1 MLTSKQPR
9 CLRTASR
16 LGLGVALGMLM
27 LPVAQAADAPASRY
41 VLEKSVQVSRHGVR
55 PPTDMEKMKKATNR
69 EWPLWTVAP
78 GELTGHGYIASSLM
92 ADYQARYYRDAGL
105 LPEGCPQADSVYAI
119 SSPKQ
124 RTRATVAAMMDGMF
138 PGCGEQAVSVPG
150 LQDALFQTD
159 KMGFAKLD
167 PAIAK
172 AEILAALG
180 GDLKKAKAQLQPE
193 LDQLKKAA
201 CVEGKSCPFYEA
213 DWELKHKDGRFKI
226 KGLSNASSIGESFRL
241 QYSEGL
247 PLSQVAFGHARTAK
261 EVAALSRFHQAKY
274 DFINDTPHIAK
285 RGGSQLMNQINLALL
300 QGTDLEKNDAL
311 GNPPKA
317 PLFVIVAHDTNI
329 SYLRTML
336 GFTWEL
342 GEYRKGNIPPTGTL
356 TWERFRD
363 SKTGERFVRTS
374 FTAQSMD
381 QIRSLTPLNA
391 SNPPLQAEFDLG
403 DCKKT
408 EVGTLCPLNSF
419 AQKMDSIIDKTALT
433 RYSYPQ

>member
-274 DFINDTPHIAK
+274 DFINDTPYIST
-285 RGGSQLMNQINLALL
+285 RGGSQLMNQIALAVR
-300 QGTDLEKNDAL
+300 QGTELERKDPL
-311 GNPPKA
+311 GNPPSTS
-317 PLFVIVAHDTNI
+317 LLLLVAHDTNI

-336 GFTWEL
+336 GFTWKL
-342 GEYRKGNIPPTGTL
+342 GDYPQGNIPPGGTL
-356 TWERFRD
+356 AFERYVE
-363 SKTGERFVRTS
+363 SKTGKRFVRVV
-374 FTAQSMD
+374 FEGQSMD
-381 QIRSLTPLNA
+381 QIRSLTRLEGGEKPLI
-391 SNPPLQAEFDLG
+391 AEFKAAD
-403 DCKKT
+403 DCRQT
-408 EVGTLCPLNSF
+408 SVGLLCPLD
-419 AQKMDSIIDKTALT
+419 AVATKLDSIVDRTALKA
-433 RYSYPQ
+433 YQYP